1 MRLVKAIVRD
11 WRSAPLSEKEKALFA
26 YAEKL
31 TRAPSAM
38 NEANIQELREC
49 GWTDEDIHDAT
60 QVIAYFNYINRLAD
74 ALGVEQD
81 EWLVEFEGE
90 L

>member
-1 MRLVKAIVRD
+1 VRD
-11 WRSAPLSEKEKALFA
+11 WRTAPLSQKEKALIA

-38 NEANIQELREC
+38 NEVDIQELRAC

-60 QVIAYFNYINRLAD
+60 QVTAYFNYINRLAD
-74 ALGVEQD
+74 ALGAEPDQ
-81 EWLVEFEGE
+81 WLVEFEKE
-90 L
+90 LNA